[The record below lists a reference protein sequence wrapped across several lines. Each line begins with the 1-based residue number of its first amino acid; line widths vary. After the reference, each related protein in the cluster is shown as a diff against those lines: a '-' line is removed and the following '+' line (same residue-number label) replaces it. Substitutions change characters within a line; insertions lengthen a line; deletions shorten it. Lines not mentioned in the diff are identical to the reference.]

1 MRNFSKTLISMAA
14 VMAVGSAMAA
24 GAMAATLS
32 ATYSNG
38 TVSIGNVTTGK
49 DQYTLLIVQGE
60 KAAGSSEYKYYAKN
74 TTIKQIDQNDAGVPF
89 TSTTV
94 GTLDAGSYK
103 VLVGNEDGTVDT
115 GYFTVGGTTEPD
127 EPGNPEEPAKTL
139 TIIVG
144 DIDLNEKMRA
154 GDYSSLL
161 AYFTNG
167 KTYDKSVSDYAGWEF
182 SLDGSDGTYIVG
194 DIDKNGKMRAGD
206 YSSLLAYFTN
216 GKVYN
221 ESVSDYAGEEFDVI
235 DNRTE

>member
-1 MRNFSKTLISMAA
+1 MAA

-115 GYFTVGGTTEPD
+115 GIFVVGGTTEPD
-127 EPGNPEEPAKTL
+127 EPDVPSVQTKDVTIGDLNSNNSLDTFDAALLLNKMKNPGNTYQQAGVPVKVGATKTYASGKTL
-139 TIIVG
+139 TAGDTFTRG
-144 DIDLNEKMRA
+144 DINASKALDTFDKALLVNKMKNP
-154 GDYSSLL
+154 S
-161 AYFTNG
+161 N
-167 KTYDKSVSDYAGWEF
+167 TYQ
-182 SLDGSDGTYIVG
+182 L
-194 DIDKNGKMRAGD
+194 
-206 YSSLLAYFTN
+206 
-216 GKVYN
+216 
-221 ESVSDYAGEEFDVI
+221 AGETLTIVVE
-235 DNRTE
+235 